1 MADEQAPRTRNEL
14 VDGTLDEHRSCM
26 RIVSELETYLE
37 QHADRAGKWAEGIE
51 TRITQLV
58 ATMRSH
64 FEAEQRGPLF
74 RQLPLTHPRLATRLA
89 RLEQEH
95 EQILAD
101 TESTRLQAEGLREG
115 AESYQLHEL
124 NARVQLLIAKIQRH
138 ESEENEL
145 VLEAHWSELGM
156 GD

>member
-1 MADEQAPRTRNEL
+1 MASDEGSPSRKEL
-14 VDGTLDEHRSCM
+14 VDDTLDEHRSCM
-26 RIVSELETYLE
+26 RLVADLETHL
-37 QHADRAGKWAEGIE
+37 ACPPDRDGRWVEGVAQRMAGLVE
-51 TRITQLV
+51 TMK
-58 ATMRSH
+58 AH

-74 RQLPLTHPRLATRLA
+74 RQLPLTHPRLSDRLA
-89 RLEQEH
+89 RLEREH
-95 EQILAD
+95 DEILEGG
-101 TESTRLQAEGLREG
+101 ESTRLQAEGLRDG

-124 NARVQLLIAKIQRH
+124 NARVRLLIAKIQRH

>member
-1 MADEQAPRTRNEL
+1 MANEEASRPRKEL
-14 VDGTLDEHRSCM
+14 VDDTLDEHRSCM
-26 RIVSELETYLE
+26 RIVADLETYLE
-37 QHADRAGKWAEGIE
+37 QPADRAGDWAEGLGK
-51 TRITQLV
+51 RIARLAGTL
-58 ATMRSH
+58 RSH

-74 RQLPLTHPRLATRLA
+74 RQLPLTHPRLASRLTRL
-89 RLEQEH
+89 EKEH
-95 EQILAD
+95 DEILTDA
-101 TESTRLQAEGLREG
+101 ESTLAKAEGLRDG

-145 VLEAHWSELGM
+145 VLEAHWNELGM